1 MFDLEAFFQI
11 KIVFGA
17 CNGFPF
23 LFRLCVGL
31 DDLDLKIN
39 IIPSLSSDNSWA
51 RVHIVSNLYNPESII
66 GLILCL
72 KGSGVRCNGC
82 VDTKNDCKV
91 IAGGCEK
98 FVQ

>member
-1 MFDLEAFFQI
+1 M
-11 KIVFGA
+11 V
-17 CNGFPF
+17 F
-23 LFRLCVGL
+23 LFCCRLCVGL

-51 RVHIVSNLYNPESII
+51 RVHIVSNLDNPESII

-72 KGSGVRCNGC
+72 KGSCVRCNGC